1 MRTTHY
7 TLLFLFFFYVA
18 LYSLVNYPAVSQA
31 WWYRDDFPLTE
42 TPRPNKGQLDTLNH
56 GRPVNYLLLAT
67 YSWETGDQWAAVNVS
82 LRLFQVAF
90 HALAATVASA
100 LLARKRGDWSS
111 YAAVLIFL
119 LYPFNGEAVLW
130 RSAALNPLAALFSL
144 LGVGLLR
151 HALLGRQSTQPDA
164 HRQKSISIGNR
175 VIQISG
181 FSLIALAMLTHQQA
195 ALAGLVVWVLISG
208 FQALQ
213 HKAFSPHWWRT
224 SAWLLSGYLVG
235 IGLSRFCIYLFFG
248 PAGRAA
254 LTTDWLNKGALAFT
268 LNRLYLLSDYYPDW
282 LAALHLLI
290 LVGGLS
296 VAGHHWISLRRRKS
310 GWIPL
315 AALTSLLILPYAIVL
330 LTVESWPA
338 WRVTYLAPFVV
349 VGAWLFL
356 DQSLA
361 TYPRGRLL
369 NGVLLG
375 LLLVG
380 YLPIAWI
387 NNAEYVYVFEQDLAQ
402 MRAIETWAM
411 HQTENPAT
419 IVVATAPA
427 YVRTWNPYGITY
439 MQADSKVSAFLA
451 DWTIA
456 PLVTFFTDLT
466 PQQQETATKDACVQI
481 CLRQPNP
488 QPFSRSL
495 LPPDNTICVCP

>member
-7 TLLFLFFFYVA
+7 TLLFLFFFYFA
-18 LYSLVNYPAVSQA
+18 LYGLVNYPAISQA

-56 GRPVNYLLLAT
+56 GRPINYLLLAT
-67 YSWETGDQWAAVNVS
+67 YQWETGEQWAAVNIS

-100 LLARKRGDWSS
+100 LLARKRQDWSS

-130 RSAALNPLAALFSL
+130 RSAALNPLAAFFSL
-144 LGVGLLR
+144 LGVGLIRYALPGGQSAPSAAHLR
-151 HALLGRQSTQPDA
+151 ERKRLGT
-164 HRQKSISIGNR
+164 R
-175 VIQISG
+175 VAQMSG

-195 ALAGLVVWVLISG
+195 ALAGLVVWVLSLG

-213 HKAFSPHWWRT
+213 QQPLSAIWWRT
-224 SAWLLSGYLVG
+224 SAWILSGYLAG

-248 PAGRAA
+248 SAGRAA
-254 LTTDWLNKGALAFT
+254 LTTDWFSKADLALT
-268 LNRLYLLSDYYPDW
+268 LNRLYLWSDYYPNW
-282 LAALHLLI
+282 LAALHLLL
-290 LVGGLS
+290 LVGGLG
-296 VAGHHWISLRRRKS
+296 VAGRHWISQRRRNA
-310 GWIPL
+310 GWMPV

-338 WRVTYLAPFVV
+338 WRVTYLAPFVMI
-349 VGAWLFL
+349 GAWLFL

-361 TYPRGRLL
+361 THPRSRLL
-369 NGVLLG
+369 NGILLA

-380 YLPIAWI
+380 YLPIAWT
-387 NNAEYVYVFEQDLAQ
+387 NSAEYVFVFEQDLAQ
-402 MRAIETWAM
+402 MKAVETWAM
-411 HQTENPAT
+411 QQPESPAA

-427 YVRTWNPYGITY
+427 YMRTWNPYGITY
-439 MQADSKVSAFLA
+439 LQADSKVSAFLA

-456 PLVTFFTDLT
+456 PLVAFFTDLT
-466 PQQQETATKDACVQI
+466 PQQQNAETKQACVQF
-481 CLRQPNP
+481 CLRPPNQ
-488 QPFSRSL
+488 QPFFLSL
-495 LPPDNTICVCP
+495 LPPDNTVCVCP